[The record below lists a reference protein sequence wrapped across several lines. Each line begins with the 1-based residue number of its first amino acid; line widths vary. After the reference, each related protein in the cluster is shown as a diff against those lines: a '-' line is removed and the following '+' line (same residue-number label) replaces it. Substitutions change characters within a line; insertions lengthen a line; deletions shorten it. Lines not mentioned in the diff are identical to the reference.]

1 MQSAFCVLCWLLK
14 SKHGNWVPY
23 PTWFQ
28 ETSCHSLEATR
39 IDDIFQ
45 STFEKMEK
53 LNTFLF
59 HCLTPLT
66 DISVKMYSDTK
77 NNLTDVL
84 NDDVT
89 LKYVMESF
97 VEVLLWMLVKCQKE
111 FIQPTKDN
119 NANSLGKLSKNVKM
133 FWMKMIR

>member
-1 MQSAFCVLCWLLK
+1 
-14 SKHGNWVPY
+14 
-23 PTWFQ
+23 
-28 ETSCHSLEATR
+28 
-39 IDDIFQ
+39 
-45 STFEKMEK
+45 MEK

-97 VEVLLWMLVKCQKE
+97 VEVLMWMLVKCQKE

-119 NANSLGKLSKNVKM
+119 NENSLGKLSKIIFCNVNLKCENVLNENDKITT
-133 FWMKMIR
+133 FIEDCR